1 MNATFVLDLAV
12 LVCFRLPPA
21 LMLGLLLSKS
31 GHGIFNVHNDGSSV
45 CVCCAHE
52 GETDTDESAT
62 SGDSEELKKSLSLF
76 DVQIIMSYVKFT
88 QNWLSY
94 IQPYLTEFL
103 YLHALF
109 SFFLARVP
117 RFK

>member
-76 DVQIIMSYVKFT
+76 YVYIRKIHPKLALI
-88 QNWLSY
+88 N

-103 YLHALF
+103 YLHALL